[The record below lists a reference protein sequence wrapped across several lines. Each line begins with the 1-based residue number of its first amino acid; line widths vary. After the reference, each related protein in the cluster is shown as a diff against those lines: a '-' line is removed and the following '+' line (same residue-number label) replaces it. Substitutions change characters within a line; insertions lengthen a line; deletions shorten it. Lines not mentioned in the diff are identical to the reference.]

1 MKNTAT
7 NSNIEPLEIGPLR
20 LETNLALAPM
30 AGYCELPFR
39 LVVRKIGGVGLTF
52 TSLMSAM
59 GLRYGSDKTVELASS
74 SVADRPL
81 VMQFFGA
88 EPDAL
93 SDAARWGEDNGADV
107 IDINM
112 GCSVPKVVRNNGGS
126 ALLKEPDAAIRLMER
141 IVTSVRKV
149 PVTVKMRLGWAD
161 SSIVAPYLAARFEDA
176 GVAAI
181 TVHGRTAAMKFRGHV
196 RLDDI
201 AAVVAA
207 VKRIPIIG
215 NGDVRTPQDAA
226 DMLSATGC
234 RGVMIGRAA
243 LSSPW
248 IFRDTWAYL
257 TTGQIPPRDTLQQKC
272 GYMREHFE
280 HLVSAMGER
289 RAAAAFRKSASWYAK
304 QLGPCKAL
312 RERLSKI
319 QSAREFND
327 AVGEFLS
334 SSS

>member
-1 MKNTAT
+1 MKKPAT
-7 NSNIEPLEIGPLR
+7 DSHILPLEIGPLK

-39 LVVRKIGGVGLTF
+39 LVVRKIGGVGISF

-59 GLRYGSDKTVELASS
+59 GLRYRSEKTFELAGSS
-74 SVADRPL
+74 PADRPL

-88 EPDAL
+88 EQDAL
-93 SDAARWGEDNGADV
+93 CDAARWGEDNGADA

-126 ALLKEPDAAIRLMER
+126 ALLKEPDGAVRLMER
-141 IVTSVRKV
+141 VVAAVRKV
-149 PVTVKMRLGWAD
+149 PVTVKMRIGWD
-161 SSIVAPYLAARFEDA
+161 ESSIVAPYLAARFEDA

-181 TVHGRTAAMKFRGHV
+181 TVHGRTASMKFRGHV

-215 NGDVRTPQDAA
+215 NGDVHSPHDAA
-226 DMLSATGC
+226 EMLRATGC

-257 TTGQIPPRDTLQQKC
+257 TTGKIPPGETLEQKC
-272 GYMREHFE
+272 GFMREHFE
-280 HLVSAMGER
+280 NSVNIMGER
-289 RAAAAFRKSASWYAK
+289 RAAAAFRKSANWYAK
-304 QLGPCKAL
+304 QLGPCKTLKA
-312 RERLSKI
+312 RLSKFH
-319 QSAREFND
+319 SAQEFDD
-327 AVGEFLS
+327 AISEFLS
-334 SSS
+334 GSV